1 MSSVSVLGSG
11 AWGTTMAQVLVDA
24 GNSVMLW
31 GRNSEVVSE
40 INSAHTNSKFLPGI
54 TLPSSLS
61 ATTSIEEAL
70 RQPDYVVM
78 AIPSQSLRENL
89 ENWQGF
95 FPSDKPVI
103 STLKGIE
110 LGTHLRMTEV
120 IEKVLA
126 IDPHNLGLITG
137 PNLASELILRQPA
150 GAVGASTNPELATA
164 ISEIFKT
171 KYFRVYTSPDLIG
184 CELAGAFKNVIAL
197 AVGMCVGM
205 GLGENTRAMLITR
218 GLNEVT
224 KLGVALGAQPL
235 TFAGL
240 AGMGDLVATCS
251 SSLSRNRQF
260 GEVLGQSES
269 YEKARAAVTKTVEG
283 VSSAAAVVELAHL
296 VGVEIP
302 IIEAVADVVSNT
314 LTPQESVQRLMALN
328 TGAEIDH

>member
-24 GNSVMLW
+24 GNSVQIW
-31 GRNSEVVSE
+31 GRNAHVVAE
-40 INSAHTNSKFLPGI
+40 INATHTNSKFLPGV
-54 TLPSSLS
+54 TLPQSLVG
-61 ATTSIEEAL
+61 TTSIEQAFQAEYL
-70 RQPDYVVM
+70 VV

-89 ENWQGF
+89 ENWREI
-95 FPSDKPVI
+95 FPKNKPVI

-110 LGTHLRMTEV
+110 LGTHLRMTEL
-120 IEKVLA
+120 IEKVLD
-126 IDPHNLGLITG
+126 IDSKNLGLITG

-150 GAVGASTNPELATA
+150 GAVGASTNPHLADA
-164 ISEIFKT
+164 ISKLFKT

-205 GLGENTRAMLITR
+205 GLGENTQAMLITR

-251 SSLSRNRQF
+251 STLSRNRQF
-260 GEVLGQSES
+260 GEVLGRSES
-269 YEKARAAVTKTVEG
+269 YEKARATVTKTVEG

-314 LTPQESVQRLMALN
+314 LTPQASVQRLMALN

>member
-24 GNSVMLW
+24 GNSVQIW
-31 GRNSEVVSE
+31 GRNANVVAE
-40 INSAHTNSKFLPGI
+40 INSTHTNSKFLPGI
-54 TLPSSLS
+54 TLPQSLV
-61 ATTSIEEAL
+61 ATTSIEQSLQAEYL
-70 RQPDYVVM
+70 VV

-89 ENWQGF
+89 ENWQKI
-95 FPSDKPVI
+95 FPKNKPVI

-110 LGTHLRMTEV
+110 LETYLRMTEV
-120 IEKVLA
+120 IEKVLT
-126 IDPHNLGLITG
+126 IDSKNLGLITG

-150 GAVGASTNPELATA
+150 GAVGASTNPHLADA
-164 ISEIFKT
+164 ISQLFKT

-205 GLGENTRAMLITR
+205 GLGENTQAMLITR

-251 SSLSRNRQF
+251 SPLSRNRQF
-260 GEVLGQSES
+260 GEVLGRSES
-269 YEKARAAVTKTVEG
+269 YENARATVTKTVEG

-296 VGVEIP
+296 VGVEVP

-314 LTPQESVQRLMALN
+314 LTPQASVQRLMALN

>member
-1 MSSVSVLGSG
+1 MSKVSVLGSG
-11 AWGTTMAQVLVDA
+11 AWGTTMAQVLSDA
-24 GNSVMLW
+24 GNEVHLW
-31 GRNSEVVSE
+31 GRNNNVISE
-40 INSAHTNSKFLPGI
+40 INSTHTNSKFLPGI
-54 TLPSSLS
+54 TLPNTIIGTLD
-61 ATTSIEEAL
+61 IQEAL
-70 RQPDYVVM
+70 SWSEIVVI
-78 AIPSQSLRENL
+78 AIPAQTLRENL
-89 ENWQGF
+89 NDWRGF
-95 FPSDKPVI
+95 FPRTKPTV

-110 LGTHLRMTEV
+110 LSTHLRMTEV
-120 IEKVLA
+120 MEKVLD
-126 IDPHNLGLITG
+126 IKPDNIGLITG
-137 PNLASELILRQPA
+137 PNLAGELALRQPA
-150 GAVGASTNPELATA
+150 GAVCASTNSELSEK
-164 ISEIFKT
+164 ISKLFNT
-171 KYFRVYTSPDLIG
+171 PYFRVYTSTDLIG

-205 GLGENTRAMLITR
+205 GMGVNTQAMLITR

-251 SSLSRNRQF
+251 SPLSRNRQF
-260 GEVLGQSES
+260 GEVLGRSES
-269 YEKARAAVTKTVEG
+269 YEKARATVASTVEG

-314 LTPQESVQRLMALN
+314 LTPQESVKRLMALT

>member
-1 MSSVSVLGSG
+1 MSSVAVLGSG

-24 GNSVMLW
+24 GNSVQLW
-31 GRNSEVVSE
+31 GRNSDVVAE
-40 INSAHTNSKFLPGI
+40 INATHANTKFLPGI
-54 TLPSSLS
+54 TLPQSLI
-61 ATTSIEEAL
+61 ATTSIEQAL
-70 RQPDYVVM
+70 QADYLVV

-89 ENWQGF
+89 ENWRSI
-95 FPSDKPVI
+95 FPKNKPVI

-110 LGTHLRMTEV
+110 LETHLRMTEL
-120 IEKVLA
+120 IEKVRG
-126 IDPHNLGLITG
+126 INSKNLGLITG

-150 GAVGASTNPELATA
+150 GAVGASTNPQLADA
-164 ISEIFKT
+164 ISQLFKT

-205 GLGENTRAMLITR
+205 GLGENTQAMLITR

-251 SSLSRNRQF
+251 STLSRNRQF
-260 GEVLGQSES
+260 GEVLGRSES
-269 YEKARAAVTKTVEG
+269 YEKARATVTKTVEG

-314 LTPQESVQRLMALN
+314 LTPQASVQRLMALN

>member
-1 MSSVSVLGSG
+1 MSQVAVLGSG
-11 AWGTTMAQVLVDA
+11 AWGTTMAQVLSDA
-24 GNSVMLW
+24 GNQVSIW
-31 GRNSEVVSE
+31 GRNSEVVNE
-40 INSAHTNSKFLPGI
+40 INAHHTNHKFLPSIKLPLTI
-54 TLPSSLS
+54 TATNSVES
-61 ATTSIEEAL
+61 ALVNAEYI
-70 RQPDYVVM
+70 VM
-78 AIPSQSLRENL
+78 AIPAQSLRENL
-89 ENWQGF
+89 LAWRTIFPQGI
-95 FPSDKPVI
+95 PII

-110 LGTHLRMTEV
+110 LSTHLRMTEV
-120 IEKVLA
+120 IEKVLGVRA
-126 IDPHNLGLITG
+126 DSIGLITG

-150 GAVGASTNPELATA
+150 AAVGASTNSELAA
-164 ISEIFKT
+164 NISRLFST
-171 KYFRVYTSPDLIG
+171 PYFRVYTSTDLVG

-205 GLGENTRAMLITR
+205 GMGENTQAMLITR

-260 GEVLGQSES
+260 GEILGRSES
-269 YEKARAAVTKTVEG
+269 YEKARAAVTSTVEG

-314 LTPQESVQRLMALN
+314 LTPQESVQRLMALH

>member
-24 GNSVMLW
+24 GNSVQLW
-31 GRNSEVVSE
+31 GRNSDVVAE
-40 INSAHTNSKFLPGI
+40 INASHTNTKFLPGI
-54 TLPSSLS
+54 TLPPSLI
-61 ATTSIEEAL
+61 ATTSIEQAL
-70 RQPDYVVM
+70 QAEYLVV

-89 ENWQGF
+89 ENWRDI
-95 FPSDKPVI
+95 FPKDKPVI

-110 LGTHLRMTEV
+110 LKTHLRMTEL
-120 IEKVLA
+120 IEKVLG
-126 IDPHNLGLITG
+126 IDSRNLGLITG

-150 GAVGASTNPELATA
+150 GAVGASTHPQLAEA
-164 ISEIFKT
+164 ISQLFKT

-205 GLGENTRAMLITR
+205 GLGENTQAMLITR

-251 SSLSRNRQF
+251 STLSRNRQF
-260 GEVLGQSES
+260 GEVLGKSES
-269 YEKARAAVTKTVEG
+269 YEKARATVTKTVEG

-314 LTPQESVQRLMALN
+314 LTPQASVQRLMALN